1 MKTSLSTSSPA
12 PAAGQPAVKWALAGR
27 DLEKLKT
34 VRSEVGSGDEVP
46 LIVAD
51 ATSADALKSLV
62 AQTSVVIT
70 TVGPYQRYGEPLAR
84 ACVVDRAPRKN
95 KQPSDHAPV
104 IVTLDLP
111 D

>member
-1 MKTSLSTSSPA
+1 MLGFQKNRGMRIDHILI
-12 PAAGQPAVKWALAGR
+12 
-27 DLEKLKT
+27 
-34 VRSEVGSGDEVP
+34 SE
-46 LIVAD
+46 
-51 ATSADALKSLV
+51 ALK
-62 AQTSVVIT
+62 
-70 TVGPYQRYGEPLAR
+70 PLAR